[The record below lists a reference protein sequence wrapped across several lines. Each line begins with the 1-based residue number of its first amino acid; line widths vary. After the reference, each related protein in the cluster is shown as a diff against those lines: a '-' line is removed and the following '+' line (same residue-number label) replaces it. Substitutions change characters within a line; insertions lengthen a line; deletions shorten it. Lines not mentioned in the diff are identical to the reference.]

1 MNTSII
7 PPRNPMKSGT
17 EDCAHPMS
25 TLRIGCIG
33 ALLKKSLIAKM
44 GMISDGEL
52 EMVEPGGI
60 HRFGHASD
68 LRGKIEVLDQRT
80 WERVA
85 LHGTVGFAECFM
97 DGWVRMDDP
106 VSVTRLFVRNRH
118 AMRAMETGVG
128 AFSLWLLKLWHA
140 ARANTRAGSR
150 RNIAAHYDLGN
161 EFYRLWLDESMMY
174 SSAIWETPEQ
184 SLEEAEETK
193 IDRICRKLA
202 LEPGMR
208 ILEIG
213 TGWGGFA
220 IHAAGRHGC
229 HVTTTTISRRQHELA
244 LQRVEA
250 AGLSDRITI
259 LQQDYRDL
267 KGIFDRV
274 VSIEMVEAIGW
285 KQFPVFFQTIGDALK
300 PDGAALIQAITILDQ
315 RYLASRL
322 NVDFIQRHIFPGSC
336 IPSIMSLLDA
346 ATSSSDLA
354 LIHLEDIG
362 PHYART
368 LREWRKRFLAHLPDI
383 KALGFDDRF
392 LRMWEWYLSYC
403 EGGFMERQ
411 LGDAQLLFAKPR
423 WAGAPLLGRF

>member
-1 MNTSII
+1 M
-7 PPRNPMKSGT
+7 R
-17 EDCAHPMS
+17 AF
-25 TLRIGCIG
+25 RFGCIG
-33 ALLKKSLIAKM
+33 AILRKALIAKL

-52 EMVEPGGI
+52 EMIEPDGA

-68 LRGKIEVLDQRT
+68 LRARIEVLDQRA

-106 VSVTRLFVRNRH
+106 VSVVRIFVRNRQ
-118 AMRAMETGVG
+118 AMRAMETGVST
-128 AFSLWLLKLWHA
+128 FSLWLLKRWHA
-140 ARANTRAGSR
+140 ARANTRGGSL
-150 RNIAAHYDLGN
+150 RNITAHYDLGN

-174 SSAIWETPEQ
+174 SSGIWETPERT
-184 SLEEAEETK
+184 LEEAEEAK

-202 LEPGMR
+202 LKPGMR
-208 ILEIG
+208 VLEIG

-220 IHAAGRHGC
+220 IHAAGRYGC
-229 HVTTTTISRRQHELA
+229 HVTTTTISRRQYQLA

-250 AGLSDRITI
+250 AGLSDKVTI

-267 KGIFDRV
+267 KGSFDRA

-285 KQFPVFFQTIGDALK
+285 KQFPIFFQAIGDALK
-300 PDGAALIQAITILDQ
+300 PDGAALVQAITILDR
-315 RYLASRL
+315 RYHEARR

-336 IPSIMSLLDA
+336 IPSVLSLLEA

-354 LIHLEDIG
+354 LVHLEDIG
-362 PHYART
+362 PHYVRT
-368 LREWRKRFLAHLPDI
+368 LREWRRRFLAHRGDI
-383 KALGFDDRF
+383 AKLGYDDNF

-423 WAGAPLLGRF
+423 WSGAPLLGRL